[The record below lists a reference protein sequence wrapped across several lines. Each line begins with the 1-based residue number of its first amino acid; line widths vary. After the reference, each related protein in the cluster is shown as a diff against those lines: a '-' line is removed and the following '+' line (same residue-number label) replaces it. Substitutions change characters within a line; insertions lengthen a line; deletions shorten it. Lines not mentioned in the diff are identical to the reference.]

1 MFIPIE
7 HYSLTLLHL
16 HQSLIITMSF
26 EDENDYWS
34 NSGVRPF
41 NFDEDDQ
48 SSDIASSSHP
58 NTGQSDSLRTVES
71 ILAAKPSSNEPF
83 LRPSIIMCNT
93 NRVEQLV
100 DNIDILNPPLT
111 QPIKPDPRAF
121 IIDILDKKR
130 PIDFS
135 IYKSKRE
142 KLMLLDCAIGCS
154 DGNLITA
161 ITIFM
166 SKTLKQSIFIDELKR
181 RHVAA
186 DHYINYLESTCK
198 SREALELSRRMGF

>member
-1 MFIPIE
+1 M
-7 HYSLTLLHL
+7 SL
-16 HQSLIITMSF
+16 
-26 EDENDYWS
+26 EEENDYWS
-34 NSGVRPF
+34 GSGVRPF

-48 SSDIASSSHP
+48 SPVIGPS
-58 NTGQSDSLRTVES
+58 GQSTTSQSETLRTVES

-93 NRVEQLV
+93 NKIEQLI

-111 QPIKPDPRAF
+111 QPTRPDPRAY

-181 RHVAA
+181 RPIAA
-186 DHYINYLESTCK
+186 DHYLNYLESTCR
-198 SREALELSRRMGF
+198 SREALELSRKMGS